1 EKGRIHRD
9 LKPANIK
16 ITPEGVV
23 KLLDFGLAKTTG
35 GASPAGDRD
44 NSVTVTISPTIAGTI
59 LGTPAYMS
67 PEQARGSSVDKRTD
81 IWAFGA
87 VLYEMLGG
95 KTVFAGETASDQLSA
110 VLHAEPDWQALPAE
124 TPRRIRRLLRRCL
137 ERDRKQRLRDIGEAR
152 VVIDEPETEAAM
164 QTAPRRLPW
173 LIADLSFE
181 LYDAVV
187 GWCSSVVQLARQTL
201 GRAVNE

>member
-1 EKGRIHRD
+1 LSIARQIAEALEAAHEKGRIHRD

-16 ITPEGVV
+16 ITPEGLV

-35 GASPAGDRD
+35 GVSAPDDRD

-67 PEQARGSSVDKRTD
+67 PEQARGLSVDTRTD
-81 IWAFGA
+81 IWAFGG
-87 VLYEMLGG
+87 VLYEMLSG
-95 KTVFAGETASDQLSA
+95 KTAFAGETASDQLAA

-124 TPRRIRRLLRRCL
+124 TPRRIRRLLKRCL

-152 VVIDEPETEAAM
+152 SGIDEPETEG
-164 QTAPRRLPW
+164 TTCHPPPH
-173 LIADLSFE
+173 
-181 LYDAVV
+181 
-187 GWCSSVVQLARQTL
+187 
-201 GRAVNE
+201 